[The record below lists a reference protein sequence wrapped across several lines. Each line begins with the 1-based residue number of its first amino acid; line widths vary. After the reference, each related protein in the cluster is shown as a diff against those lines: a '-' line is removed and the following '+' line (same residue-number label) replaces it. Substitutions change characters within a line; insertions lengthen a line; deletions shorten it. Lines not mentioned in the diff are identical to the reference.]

1 MLVLLIYMSSL
12 QRQVEF
18 QRSVTYW
25 ELEIYF
31 KISHYKPR
39 INHAHTVCFVL
50 FVFIGGESA
59 YLANSYVKGMTAGI
73 NKILF
78 TIV

>member
-1 MLVLLIYMSSL
+1 MLLPQIYMSSL
-12 QRQVEF
+12 LRQVEF
-18 QRSVTYW
+18 QRSVTYG

-39 INHAHTVCFVL
+39 INHAHMACFVL

-59 YLANSYVKGMTAGI
+59 YLATSHVKRMTAGV
-73 NKILF
+73 NKIL
-78 TIV
+78 IIML